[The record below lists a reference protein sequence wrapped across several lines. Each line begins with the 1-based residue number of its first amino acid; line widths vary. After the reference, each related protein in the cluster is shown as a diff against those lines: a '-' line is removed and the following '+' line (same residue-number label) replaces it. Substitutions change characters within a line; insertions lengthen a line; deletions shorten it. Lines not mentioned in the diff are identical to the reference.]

1 MSAIVENSPGNRVLA
16 LTILLLSLILGG
28 WLRFSGLADKGI
40 THPEM
45 YVPGIS
51 LPEGISEPAERKSV
65 VKILTGTFSSDTHP
79 PGYYL
84 AMLPW
89 TRVAGTGLR
98 AIRIPSALLGLGCV
112 ALVYALGSLVGRP
125 LSGGLAAFLVAVSGY
140 HVFWSQVARM
150 FAQACFLGL
159 ASTVVLLLIV
169 RGTKHRILLSTIYVI
184 LILAGV
190 ATHVFFWALFATHM
204 LWTFANA
211 APAKHLSTIARA
223 ELLALILGSPLLAF
237 AAYQSGNTVAD
248 LSGNAIQYLGGL
260 LGFAFLLPN
269 SDSGFFPGPVPL
281 SGNAWAWALRGL
293 LLVVGAWLALA
304 GILEARK
311 LREGATRAGDENRPD
326 SGWIGGWIPGWI
338 AGGMFATLEILAF
351 LYLTRVLPPD
361 QIHPTIKATKIL
373 TVLPFALA
381 AAAIAIDRAWRP
393 VTERVPGIAS
403 PQALI
408 ALLAFLPFA
417 LLAAASQ
424 IRPLLNQRGLLF
436 AAPYLLLLLAMGALS
451 LRRRSMRVALGFVIG
466 VGCVASLL
474 SYAPMNVGAVDYGR
488 FAADLAP
495 QVQPGD
501 LVFLEKIWNAT
512 PMLYYFTTSDRYRVV
527 GRVVG
532 RNFPSACA
540 QNPDSRIWVVLMH
553 DSPPTPEM
561 SAALS
566 QYHLVRTLME
576 PDGRALL
583 YQRTD

>member
-16 LTILLLSLILGG
+16 LTILLFSLVLGG

-51 LPEGISEPAERKSV
+51 LPEGISEPAERKSA

-89 TRVAGTGLR
+89 TRVAGTSLR
-98 AIRIPSALLGLGCV
+98 AMRVPSALLGLGCV

-125 LSGGLAAFLVAVSGY
+125 LSGGLAAFMLAASGY
-140 HVFWSQVARM
+140 HVFWSKVARM
-150 FAQACFLGL
+150 FAQGCFLGL
-159 ASTVVLLLIV
+159 ASTVLLVLIV
-169 RGTKHRILLSTIYVI
+169 RGTKHRTLLSTVYVI

-190 ATHVFFWALFATHM
+190 ATHVFFWGLFATHL

-211 APAKHLSTIARA
+211 APAKHLSAIARA
-223 ELLALILGSPLLAF
+223 QLLALILGSPLLAF

-248 LSGNAIQYLGGL
+248 LSGNAIQYLGGF

-281 SGNAWAWALRGL
+281 TGNAWAWALRGL
-293 LLVVGAWLALA
+293 LLVVGVWLALA

-311 LREGATRAGDENRPD
+311 LPNGATSATDENWPRA
-326 SGWIGGWIPGWI
+326 GWIGGWIG
-338 AGGMFATLEILAF
+338 AGTIATLEILAF

-361 QIHPTIKATKIL
+361 QIHATIKATKIL

-381 AAAIAIDRAWRP
+381 GAAIAIDRAWRP
-393 VTERVPGIAS
+393 VTQRVPRIAA

-408 ALLAFLPFA
+408 ALLAVLPFA

-451 LRRRSMRVALGFVIG
+451 LRRRSMRVAVGLVIG
-466 VGCVASLL
+466 VGCAASQL
-474 SYAPMNVGAVDYGR
+474 SYQPMNVGAVDYGR

-501 LVFLEKIWNAT
+501 LVFLQKIWNAT
-512 PMLYYFTTSDRYRVV
+512 PMLYYFTSDRYRIF
-527 GRVVG
+527 G

>member
-1 MSAIVENSPGNRVLA
+1 
-16 LTILLLSLILGG
+16 LL
-28 WLRFSGLADKGI
+28 
-40 THPEM
+40 
-45 YVPGIS
+45 V
-51 LPEGISEPAERKSV
+51 
-65 VKILTGTFSSDTHP
+65 
-79 PGYYL
+79 
-84 AMLPW
+84 
-89 TRVAGTGLR
+89 
-98 AIRIPSALLGLGCV
+98 
-112 ALVYALGSLVGRP
+112 
-125 LSGGLAAFLVAVSGY
+125 
-140 HVFWSQVARM
+140 
-150 FAQACFLGL
+150 
-159 ASTVVLLLIV
+159 LIV
-169 RGTKHRILLSTIYVI
+169 RGTKHRTLLSTIYVI
-184 LILAGV
+184 LILAGL
-190 ATHVFFWALFATHM
+190 ATHVFFWALFATHI

-211 APAKHLSTIARA
+211 APEKQLSAIARA
-223 ELLALILGSPLLAF
+223 QLLALILGSPLLAF
-237 AAYQSGNTVAD
+237 AAYQSGTTVAE
-248 LSGNAIQYLGGL
+248 LSGNAIQYLGGF

-281 SGNAWAWALRGL
+281 TGNAWALALRGL
-293 LLVVGAWLALA
+293 LLVVGAWLALT

-311 LREGATRAGDENRPD
+311 LPNNAQGNSAGKMVAQALACDPARPRA
-326 SGWIGGWIPGWI
+326 GWI
-338 AGGMFATLEILAF
+338 AAWVGGCLAAATIATLEILAF

-361 QIHPTIKATKIL
+361 QLHPTIKVTKIL

-381 AAAIAIDRAWRP
+381 GAAIVIDRKWRP
-393 VTERVPGIAS
+393 LVERVPRMAS

-424 IRPLLNQRGLLF
+424 IRPLLNQRGFLF

-451 LRRRSMRVALGFVIG
+451 LRRRSIRIAVGLVIG
-466 VGCVASLL
+466 VGCAASLF
-474 SYAPMNVGAVDYGR
+474 SYHPMNVGAVDYGR

-512 PMLYYFTTSDRYRVV
+512 PMLYYFTSDRYHIF
-527 GRVVG
+527 G

-566 QYHLVRTLME
+566 QYHLVHTLME

>member
-1 MSAIVENSPGNRVLA
+1 VSAIVENSRGNGVLA
-16 LTILLLSLILGG
+16 LTILLLSLVLGG

-98 AIRIPSALLGLGCV
+98 AMRFPSALLGLGCV
-112 ALVYALGSLVGRP
+112 ALVYTLGSLAGRP
-125 LSGGLAAFLVAVSGY
+125 LSGGLAAFMLAASGY
-140 HVFWSQVARM
+140 HVFWSKVARM
-150 FAQACFLGL
+150 FVQSCFLGL
-159 ASTVVLLLIV
+159 ASTIVLVLIV
-169 RGTKHRILLSTIYVI
+169 RGTRHRTLLSTLYVI

-190 ATHVFFWALFATHM
+190 ATHVFFWALFATHI

-211 APAKHLSTIARA
+211 APSKQLSAIARA
-223 ELLALILGSPLLAF
+223 QLLALILGSPLLAF

-269 SDSGFFPGPVPL
+269 TDSGFFPGPVPFT
-281 SGNAWAWALRGL
+281 GNAWAWALRGL
-293 LLVVGAWLALA
+293 LVVVGAWLALA
-304 GILEARK
+304 GILELGK
-311 LREGATRAGDENRPD
+311 LPNGATSTSDENLPRA
-326 SGWIGGWIPGWI
+326 GWI
-338 AGGMFATLEILAF
+338 AGWITAATIATLEILAF

-373 TVLPFALA
+373 TVLPFFLA
-381 AAAIAIDRAWRP
+381 GVAIAIDRAWRP
-393 VTERVPGIAS
+393 VAGRVPRIAT
-403 PQALI
+403 PQALV

-424 IRPLLNQRGLLF
+424 IRPLLNQRGFLF
-436 AAPYLLLLLAMGALS
+436 TAPYLLLLLAMGALS
-451 LRRRSMRVALGFVIG
+451 LRRRSMRVAVGLVIG
-466 VGCVASLL
+466 VGCAASLL
-474 SYAPMNVGAVDYGR
+474 SYQSMNVGQVDYGR

-501 LVFLEKIWNAT
+501 LVFLQKIWNST
-512 PMLYYFTTSDRYRVV
+512 PMLYYFTSDRYRVF
-527 GRVVG
+527 G
-532 RNFPSACA
+532 RNFPSASA

-553 DSPPTPEM
+553 DSPPTPDM